1 MMVVLCYMTNMT
13 IRKKETRK
21 ADTGQYDKNGP
32 YIDNELC
39 DGYFYKKKKK
49 GKFHTFKPISNLR
62 CNNTS
67 SK

>member
-39 DGYFYKKKKK
+39 DGYFYKKKKREN
-49 GKFHTFKPISNLR
+49 SSRLNL
-62 CNNTS
+62 S
-67 SK
+67 AI